1 MCKCIYVTL
10 YSLCTVY
17 NHGRVTLTLLKYKYF
32 GKINEYC
39 QKMAVKYIKLVVIVV
54 VVVVALVEKVI
65 ADQIVV
71 KTNKPNENK
80 KNKNQIKEESGLQL
94 GQWSSCC
101 MGPESNVLA
110 IHRLSPL
117 TFNINCIRLK
127 NNFYQNHV
135 SYFFLSLH

>member
-1 MCKCIYVTL
+1 MAALLLL
-10 YSLCTVY
+10 YYIT
-17 NHGRVTLTLLKYKYF
+17 
-32 GKINEYC
+32 KISTKSTKTCAN
-39 QKMAVKYIKLVVIVV
+39 KWRKNVLVVVV

-71 KTNKPNENK
+71 KQTNQMKTR
-80 KNKNQIKEESGLQL
+80 KNKNQTKEESGLQL

-117 TFNINCIRLK
+117 TFNINCIRLT
-127 NNFYQNHV
+127 NNFHQNHV
-135 SYFFLSLH
+135 KYVFFSIV